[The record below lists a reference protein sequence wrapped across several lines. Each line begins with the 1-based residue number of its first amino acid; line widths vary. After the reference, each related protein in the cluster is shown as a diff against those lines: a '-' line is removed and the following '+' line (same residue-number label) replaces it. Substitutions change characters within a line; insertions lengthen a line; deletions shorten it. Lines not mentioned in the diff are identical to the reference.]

1 MQAAERELLDG
12 EFAPG
17 MPRRFSAGCQHLP
30 LKAKDPV
37 VAGSLRLFFT
47 LRPNL

>member
-17 MPRRFSAGCQHLP
+17 MPRRFQQ
-30 LKAKDPV
+30 
-37 VAGSLRLFFT
+37 VASIC
-47 LRPNL
+47 P